1 MSKRERDGQCAYYEA
16 YDVDDRLYAGGEE
29 YQGSELPHYAAQE
42 GHQDHEVPRVRRH
55 SLTLAIAIFGLALV
69 GTACAVGYRNMFG
82 GSVWPTI
89 TQSFKAINERNTI
102 PSASYNV
109 QTLVKQ

>member
-1 MSKRERDGQCAYYEA
+1 VLPRDQPPQLKPTKIVATA
-16 YDVDDRLYAGGEE
+16 
-29 YQGSELPHYAAQE
+29 PTAA
-42 GHQDHEVPRVRRH
+42 PSSRRF
-55 SLTLAIAIFGLALV
+55 SDSGLALV

>member
-1 MSKRERDGQCAYYEA
+1 VKS
-16 YDVDDRLYAGGEE
+16 
-29 YQGSELPHYAAQE
+29 HYAAE
-42 GHQDHEVPRVRRH
+42 EEHQDHEVPRVRRH

-102 PSASYNV
+102 PSASDPQARTIRWITHV
-109 QTLVKQ
+109 VIVLPFA